1 MHRSHLSRR
10 HPLVAVICT
19 LCVLGLAAAACS
31 SPPAAAP
38 AGPRSIVQLGDSVA
52 SGEGTLYGYT
62 YDTSTQRWTGGNID
76 AVWPGPY
83 PLCHDSPD
91 AYGHVLAT
99 QYRAHF
105 AQFACTGSTFANG
118 ITAPRT
124 NAGITYRPAQ
134 FGDLT
139 TNTNINTA
147 YDAARPDLV
156 LVTLGADDVQFSP
169 IVRACVINQLAHA
182 LDPSTNLQCTAANP
196 GPTVQADALDHLPM
210 LLTNLKTLAR
220 WINQRGAADHRVPKV
235 VFTSYFDPFPT
246 GSTSCPDTAL
256 LAPTQVRATWSS
268 LLQQLNGDIVRT
280 ITPAPPG
287 QRGRGRPCRRP
298 PSTGTLV
305 VLVGPLGL
313 WVVDHQPVQPIQP
326 AVPGPLP
333 PHSPGTTT
341 DRQPGHAGRQ
351 PLVRVRLN
359 GPSGRVPSI
368 HGA

>member
-1 MHRSHLSRR
+1 VHRSHLSRR

-62 YDTSTQRWTGGNID
+62 YDTNTQRWTGGNID

-99 QYRAHF
+99 QYRARF
-105 AQFACTGSTFANG
+105 VQFACTGSTFANG

-134 FGDLT
+134 FGNLT
-139 TNTNINTA
+139 TNTNINAA

-169 IVRACVINQLAHA
+169 VVRACVINQLAHA

-210 LLTNLKTLAR
+210 LLTNLKSLAR

-256 LAPTQVRATWSS
+256 LAPTQVSYLSS

-280 ITPAPPG
+280 IT
-287 QRGRGRPCRRP
+287 
-298 PSTGTLV
+298 
-305 VLVGPLGL
+305 GL
-313 WVVDHQPVQPIQP
+313 HLANVAVVDLSSAFDGHRWCSSDPWDYGLSIISLSNPFSLLSQAPFHPTPRGQQQIASRVTPV
-326 AVPGPLP
+326 VN
-333 PHSPGTTT
+333 
-341 DRQPGHAGRQ
+341 
-351 PLVRVRLN
+351 RLFA
-359 GPSGRVPSI
+359 SG
-368 HGA
+368 

>member
-169 IVRACVINQLAHA
+169 VVRACVINQLAHA

-256 LAPTQVRATWSS
+256 LAPTQVSYLSS

-280 ITPAPPG
+280 IT
-287 QRGRGRPCRRP
+287 
-298 PSTGTLV
+298 
-305 VLVGPLGL
+305 GL
-313 WVVDHQPVQPIQP
+313 HLANVAVVDLSSAFDGHRWCSSDPWDYGLSIISLSNPFSLLSQAPFHPTPRGQQQIASRVTPV
-326 AVPGPLP
+326 VN
-333 PHSPGTTT
+333 
-341 DRQPGHAGRQ
+341 
-351 PLVRVRLN
+351 RLFA
-359 GPSGRVPSI
+359 SG
-368 HGA
+368 

>member
-256 LAPTQVRATWSS
+256 LAPTQVSYLSS

-280 ITPAPPG
+280 IT
-287 QRGRGRPCRRP
+287 
-298 PSTGTLV
+298 
-305 VLVGPLGL
+305 GL
-313 WVVDHQPVQPIQP
+313 HLANVAVVDLSSAFDGHRWCSSDPWDYGLSIISLSNPFSLLSQAPFHPTPRGQQQIASRVTPV
-326 AVPGPLP
+326 VN
-333 PHSPGTTT
+333 
-341 DRQPGHAGRQ
+341 
-351 PLVRVRLN
+351 RLFA
-359 GPSGRVPSI
+359 SG
-368 HGA
+368 

>member
-1 MHRSHLSRR
+1 VHRSLLSRR
-10 HPLVAVICT
+10 HPLVTVICT

-62 YDTSTQRWTGGNID
+62 YDTNTQRWTGGNID

-99 QYRAHF
+99 QYGARF

-124 NAGITYRPAQ
+124 SDGITYRPAQ
-134 FGDLT
+134 FGNLT
-139 TNTNINTA
+139 TNTNINAA

-169 IVRACVINQLAHA
+169 VVRACVINQLAHG

-235 VFTSYFDPFPT
+235 VFTSSFDPFPT

-256 LAPTQVRATWSS
+256 LAPTQVSYLS
-268 LLQQLNGDIVRT
+268 NLLQQLNGDIVRT
-280 ITPAPPG
+280 ITGLHLANVGVADLSSAFDGHRWCSSDPWDYGLSIISLSNPSSLLSQAPFHPTPRG
-287 QRGRGRPCRRP
+287 QQQIASRVTP
-298 PSTGTLV
+298 V
-305 VLVGPLGL
+305 VN
-313 WVVDHQPVQPIQP
+313 
-326 AVPGPLP
+326 
-333 PHSPGTTT
+333 
-341 DRQPGHAGRQ
+341 
-351 PLVRVRLN
+351 RLFA
-359 GPSGRVPSI
+359 SG
-368 HGA
+368 

>member
-10 HPLVAVICT
+10 HPLVAVIST
-19 LCVLGLAAAACS
+19 LCVLGLVAAACS
-31 SPPAAAP
+31 SPPTAAP

-62 YDTSTQRWTGGNID
+62 YDTKTQRWTGGNID

-99 QYRAHF
+99 QYRARF

-124 NAGITYRPAQ
+124 STGITYRPAQ
-134 FGDLT
+134 FGNLT
-139 TNTNINTA
+139 TNTNINAA

-169 IVRACVINQLAHA
+169 VVRACVFNQLAHA

-210 LLTNLKTLAR
+210 LLTNLKTLAH
-220 WINQRGAADHRVPKV
+220 WINQRGGADHHVPKV

-246 GSTSCPDTAL
+246 GSTSYPDTAL
-256 LAPTQVRATWSS
+256 PAPTQVSYLS
-268 LLQQLNGDIVRT
+268 NLLQQLNGDIVRT
-280 ITPAPPG
+280 ITGLHLAN
-287 QRGRGRPCRRP
+287 
-298 PSTGTLV
+298 
-305 VLVGPLGL
+305 VG
-313 WVVDHQPVQPIQP
+313 VVDLSSAFDGHRWCSSDPWDYGLSIISLSNPFSLLSQAPFHPTPRGQQQIASRVKPVIN
-326 AVPGPLP
+326 
-333 PHSPGTTT
+333 
-341 DRQPGHAGRQ
+341 
-351 PLVRVRLN
+351 RLFA
-359 GPSGRVPSI
+359 SS
-368 HGA
+368 